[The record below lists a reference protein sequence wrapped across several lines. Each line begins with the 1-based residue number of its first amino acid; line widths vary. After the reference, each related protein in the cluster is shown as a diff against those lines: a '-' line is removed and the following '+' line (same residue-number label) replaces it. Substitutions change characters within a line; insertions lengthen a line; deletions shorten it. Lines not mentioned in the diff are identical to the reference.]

1 MRQRQSV
8 PHSSTH
14 LLLPLSIRGQYM
26 ASCYLALE
34 EGPIRKTLYPLR
46 GETWIGRSPDNAI
59 NLEDPIVSRHHARVS
74 CQDGI
79 WLVEDLGSA
88 NGIISKG
95 NRVDKMLLTSGDV
108 FQIGGTTF
116 RFIEKETQKGSDQ
129 LFQTVQILSTTL
141 EEQDDLAEQGGSESW
156 QERIQKAIDT
166 IPLLSFMNEA
176 ERRRL
181 MDTGTLYLF
190 NAGESIIR
198 EGDSDRSIYIILDG
212 RVRVF
217 TKDSKDED
225 CDLAVLGPCDFF
237 GEISLLTGKPRS
249 SSVASLENSV
259 LIEFTHSSMEEL
271 VRDHPLVKKTLSGY
285 CRDRLADLEEKRAR
299 GHNK

>member
-1 MRQRQSV
+1 MN
-8 PHSSTH
+8 
-14 LLLPLSIRGQYM
+14 
-26 ASCYLALE
+26 SCYLALE
-34 EGPIRKTLYPLR
+34 EGPIRKTFYPLR

-88 NGIISKG
+88 NGIISEG
-95 NRVDKMLLTSGDV
+95 NRVDKMVLTSGDV
-108 FQIGGTTF
+108 FQIGGTNF
-116 RFIEKETQKGSDQ
+116 RFIEKEIQKGSDQ
-129 LFQTVQILSTTL
+129 LFQTVEILSSTL
-141 EEQDDLAEQGGSESW
+141 EEQDFLAEKGGSESW

-166 IPLLSFMNEA
+166 IQFLSFMNEA
-176 ERRRL
+176 ERKRL

-217 TKDSKDED
+217 TKDSKGED
-225 CDLAVLGPCDFF
+225 FDLAVLGPSDFF
-237 GEISLLTGKPRS
+237 GEISFLIGKPRS
-249 SSVASLENSV
+249 SSVVSLENSV
-259 LIEFTHSSMEEL
+259 LIEFTHASMEEL
-271 VRDHPLVKKTLSGY
+271 VREHPVVKETLSEY
-285 CRDRLADLEEKRAR
+285 CQDRLADLEEKRAR
-299 GHNK
+299 GLNGAKQT

>member
-1 MRQRQSV
+1 MN
-8 PHSSTH
+8 
-14 LLLPLSIRGQYM
+14 
-26 ASCYLALE
+26 SCYLALE

-46 GETWIGRSPDNAI
+46 GKTWIGRSPDNAI
-59 NLEDPIVSRHHARVS
+59 NLEDPLVSRHHARVN
-74 CQDGI
+74 CQNGI

-88 NGIISKG
+88 NGIISEG
-95 NRVDKMLLTSGDV
+95 NRVDKMVLTSGDV
-108 FQIGGTTF
+108 FQIGETTF
-116 RFIEKETQKGSDQ
+116 RFIEKEIQKGSDQ
-129 LFQTVQILSTTL
+129 LFQTVEILSSTL
-141 EEQDDLAEQGGSESW
+141 EEHDLLAAEGGIESW
-156 QERIQKAIDT
+156 QERFQKAIDT
-166 IPLLSFMNEA
+166 IQFLSFMNEA
-176 ERRRL
+176 ERKRL

-225 CDLAVLGPCDFF
+225 FELAVLGPSDFF
-237 GEISLLTGKPRS
+237 GEVSFLTGKPRS

-259 LIEFTHSSMEEL
+259 LIEFTHASMEEL
-271 VRDHPLVKKTLSGY
+271 VREHPLVKKALSEY

-299 GHNK
+299 GRIGAE

>member
-1 MRQRQSV
+1 MN
-8 PHSSTH
+8 
-14 LLLPLSIRGQYM
+14 
-26 ASCYLALE
+26 SCYLALE

-59 NLEDPIVSRHHARVS
+59 NLEDPLVSRHHAKVN

-88 NGIISKG
+88 NGIISEG
-95 NRVDKMLLTSGDV
+95 NRVDKMILTSGDV
-108 FQIGGTTF
+108 FQIGETTF
-116 RFIEKETQKGSDQ
+116 RFIEKEIKKGSDQ
-129 LFQTVQILSTTL
+129 LFQTVEILSSTL
-141 EEQDDLAEQGGSESW
+141 EEHDLLAAEGGSESW
-156 QERIQKAIDT
+156 QERFQKAIDT
-166 IPLLSFMNEA
+166 IQFLSFMNEA
-176 ERRRL
+176 ERKRL

-225 CDLAVLGPCDFF
+225 VELAVLGPSDFF
-237 GEISLLTGKPRS
+237 GEVSFLTGKPRS

-259 LIEFTHSSMEEL
+259 LIEFTHASTEEL
-271 VRDHPLVKKTLSGY
+271 VREHPLVKKALSEY

-299 GHNK
+299 GRNK